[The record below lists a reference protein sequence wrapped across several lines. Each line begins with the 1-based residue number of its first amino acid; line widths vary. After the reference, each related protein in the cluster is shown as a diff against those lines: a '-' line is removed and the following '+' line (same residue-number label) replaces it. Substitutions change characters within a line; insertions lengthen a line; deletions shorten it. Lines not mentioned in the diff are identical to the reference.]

1 MLWLCNTC
9 ITFILN
15 IVLYIINIVIW
26 YSYANI
32 SSTYIRFQN
41 YKINMRLSHITV
53 YQQPIFID
61 TIDIIYNK
69 YKTIISSN
77 FIQCDLLE
85 FKYNVYTSEDHEDID
100 TIQTEDNEDNEENEE
115 IKRLETILKLLKYNY
130 KYILKKCIL
139 YIRSNIHICL
149 YHSIIESN
157 KKSHNVNISHIT
169 CIYKDKQ
176 VAVCKKIKIT
186 YFHTRKE
193 IIIDIKLIKIK
204 TLSYEINIQDFFQYI
219 IDYFSLNKEESKY
232 SIQICIGTIH
242 YNFFNKHSLQIYLY
256 QVHYQTVT
264 NTFFISEC
272 KIKSGKKYIVK
283 ASDIYY
289 KCSQQPIVDI
299 SSISMHIYKTTS
311 YKLKLCLDSI
321 ISKKKQR
328 TNSTVKSSISCKS
341 LLELC
346 NHTYMDTCIQTNN
359 TNKINIKNENKIIDL
374 DTKQKFQLNI
384 NKISIN
390 IKHSTNIYI
399 IGKSIQYNNYN
410 NNIYDVSIQSLCMK
424 NMYDVVY
431 ICTKYNNSNR
441 IYILFKNN
449 FLNVQISPLYI
460 NIDTEIC
467 KGLINIIDHN
477 VNDLK
482 KLLYYDYIKYNYKEY
497 FINHLFIHSIMVDL
511 TYIPKN
517 KSLYKNIFSSKSA
530 YSIFNMINYKNIHL
544 YTKEID
550 IYYPLNTSYL
560 LKKLIKIW
568 LKDIYKYQIKNVI
581 KGVKYTKKIPNT
593 IDYSAKIINNIKI
606 LLHTGIQYLE

>member
-1 MLWLCNTC
+1 
-9 ITFILN
+9 
-15 IVLYIINIVIW
+15 
-26 YSYANI
+26 
-32 SSTYIRFQN
+32 
-41 YKINMRLSHITV
+41 
-53 YQQPIFID
+53 
-61 TIDIIYNK
+61 
-69 YKTIISSN
+69 
-77 FIQCDLLE
+77 
-85 FKYNVYTSEDHEDID
+85 
-100 TIQTEDNEDNEENEE
+100 
-115 IKRLETILKLLKYNY
+115 
-130 KYILKKCIL
+130 
-139 YIRSNIHICL
+139 
-149 YHSIIESN
+149 
-157 KKSHNVNISHIT
+157 
-169 CIYKDKQ
+169 
-176 VAVCKKIKIT
+176 
-186 YFHTRKE
+186 
-193 IIIDIKLIKIK
+193 
-204 TLSYEINIQDFFQYI
+204 
-219 IDYFSLNKEESKY
+219 
-232 SIQICIGTIH
+232 
-242 YNFFNKHSLQIYLY
+242 
-256 QVHYQTVT
+256 
-264 NTFFISEC
+264 
-272 KIKSGKKYIVK
+272 
-283 ASDIYY
+283 
-289 KCSQQPIVDI
+289 
-299 SSISMHIYKTTS
+299 
-311 YKLKLCLDSI
+311 
-321 ISKKKQR
+321 
-328 TNSTVKSSISCKS
+328 
-341 LLELC
+341 
-346 NHTYMDTCIQTNN
+346 MDTCIQTNN